1 MRRLRYALLGVFVV
15 ATMAVLVLLAAG
27 GLRAAARE
35 EASRLAAALGADLGA
50 LREHA
55 LLLARRPAD
64 YAPTH
69 LAAFRGLARVR
80 RYDAAGFERSRV
92 ERLGDLVAML
102 PVERLDPEPR
112 RLPSMAEREVTVS
125 DFESDAERRDVS
137 PSLRNVLHYATPIP
151 GGGALLLTVY
161 AEPFLAPLRAAGAEL
176 LGRDGRPRL
185 GAGLGASAGARNEE
199 GWEVRVP
206 VTLASGRTGHL
217 PGLAALGLGVLLL
230 AGAALLL
237 SERQIRGQERA
248 ALEARLAQGEKLRSL
263 GLLVAGIA
271 HEINNPLE
279 GILNWLRLG
288 RADKV
293 EEGLDRIRTIVHD
306 LLAFARPSPS
316 ALSADVRASL
326 DRALDLAR
334 YAAVFSGTRVEC
346 DAAPGL
352 VASAGA
358 PALEQVFLNLLL
370 NAGKAMGG
378 APGATLEISAKR
390 EADRIVVRF
399 QDRGPGIA
407 PDDLPRL
414 FDPFFSRT
422 GGTGL
427 GLSVSYGI
435 LKTLGGDLRADNPP
449 GGGARFTVEL
459 IPK

>member
-1 MRRLRYALLGVFVV
+1 MRRLRYALLGAFVFATIVV
-15 ATMAVLVLLAAG
+15 LAALAAE

-35 EASRLAAALGADLGA
+35 EASRLAAALGADLRA

-55 LLLARRPAD
+55 LLLAREPAD

-69 LAAFRGLARVR
+69 LAAFRGLARAR
-80 RYDAAGFERSRV
+80 RYDAGGVERARV

-102 PVERLDPEPR
+102 PDDRLDTAPR
-112 RLPSMAEREVTVS
+112 SLPPMAEREVTVS

-137 PSLRNVLHYATPIP
+137 PALRNVLHYATPIP
-151 GGGALLLTVY
+151 GDGALILTVY

-176 LGRDGRPRL
+176 LGRDGLPRL
-185 GAGLGASAGARNEE
+185 GAGLGASAGARTEE

-217 PGLAALGLGVLLL
+217 AGLAALGLGVLLL

-248 ALEARLAQGEKLRSL
+248 ALDARLAQGEKLRSL

-279 GILNWLRLG
+279 GIVNWLRLG
-288 RADKV
+288 RGDKV
-293 EEGLDRIRTIVHD
+293 EEGLDRIRTIVKD
-306 LLAFARPSPS
+306 LLAFARPP
-316 ALSADVRASL
+316 AAAQSADVRASL

-334 YAAVFSGTRVEC
+334 YAAVFAGTRVEC

-352 VASAGA
+352 IASAGA

-378 APGATLEISAKR
+378 GPGAILEISARR
-390 EADRIVVRF
+390 EAERLVVRF
-399 QDRGPGIA
+399 RDRGPGIA

-435 LKTLGGDLRADNPP
+435 LKALGGDLRADNPP
-449 GGGARFTVEL
+449 GGGALFTVEL